1 MPARKSIPE
10 LIEQEKY
17 CMMVPCV
24 YDCASARAAELA
36 GYKAIL
42 LSGGEVGEVLGGISE
57 DEMSEEE
64 LFFMASHICEF
75 SPLPLVI
82 DCGCFSPAPV
92 SVHRWAKKFA
102 DAGAMALLIEDEDDI
117 GREACLAMI
126 RAAVHACRGT
136 RCVVIGRSN
145 RPLNTPEQVEY
156 VAEILNAALDLG
168 AYMTMACGL
177 HTMDQARLISEKVKG
192 PKFYPDQNSHNGV
205 AEVVNEEIF
214 DLGYRMISFHYMLK
228 IAMAGM
234 VEYGIKDLEAGNN
247 IPSNQVPLINGYAG
261 HSALPLF
268 DYQAKFDRQ
277 AEYTGVRRVFRVPGD
292 KID

>member
-1 MPARKSIPE
+1 MSALKSIPE
-10 LIEQEKY
+10 LVEQENR
-17 CMMVPCV
+17 CLMVPCV

-36 GYKAIL
+36 GYQAIL
-42 LSGGEVGEVLGGISE
+42 LSGGEVGEILGGISE

-64 LFFMASHICEF
+64 LFFMASHICAF
-75 SPLPLVI
+75 SPLPLII

-92 SVHRWAKKFA
+92 SVHRWAEKFA
-102 DAGAMALLIEDEDDI
+102 HNGAMALLIEDEENI
-117 GREACLAMI
+117 GREDFLAMI

-145 RPLNTPEQVEY
+145 RPLDTPEQIGY
-156 VAEILNAALDLG
+156 VADILNASLDLG
-168 AYMTMACGL
+168 AYMTMACGT
-177 HTMDQARLISEKVKG
+177 HGMEQAKAIAERVRG
-192 PKFYPDQNSHNGV
+192 WKFYPDQNSHHGV

-214 DLGYRMISFHYMLK
+214 PLGYRMISFHYMLK

-247 IPSNQVPLINGYAG
+247 IPSNEVRLINGYAG
-261 HSALPLF
+261 HSALTLF

-277 AEYTGVRRVFRVPGD
+277 AEYTGVRRIFRVPGD
-292 KID
+292 KVD